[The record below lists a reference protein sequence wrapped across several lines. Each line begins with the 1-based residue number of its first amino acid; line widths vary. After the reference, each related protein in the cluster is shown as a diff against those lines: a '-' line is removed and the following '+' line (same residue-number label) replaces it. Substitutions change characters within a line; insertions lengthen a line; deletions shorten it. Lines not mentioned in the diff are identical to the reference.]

1 MKEHTGKQGFAAL
14 CMSLFFI
21 FLFSG
26 SALFTA
32 QLAQNIQ
39 EVSLR
44 SRFCDDTS
52 LACGLLNPPEQFHLQ
67 RGNPTSKTGLRT
79 QPFYGAAG
87 GNSAALPGS
96 DSVSCSFRGIPPQ
109 PGFPSIHPFP
119 YETLSRQSRPRI
131 LKKQK
136 EHSAISVQKTALQE
150 QLYINS
156 EYPETEHCFRKERNH
171 HGCMVH
177 ASHSVRGFCPART
190 LCFTGRFSD
199 INEQRNK
206 AAQ

>member
-21 FLFSG
+21 FLFFG

-32 QLAQNIQ
+32 QMAQNIQ
-39 EVSLR
+39 GISLH

-67 RGNPTSKTGLRT
+67 RGNPNSKTGLRT

-87 GNSAALPGS
+87 GS
-96 DSVSCSFRGIPPQ
+96 DSVSCSFCGIPPQ
-109 PGFPSIHPFP
+109 SGFPPLHPFL
-119 YETLSRQSRPRI
+119 YETLSRQGRPRI

-136 EHSAISVQKTALQE
+136 EHSAIPVYKYRIAETALHQ
-150 QLYINS
+150 
-156 EYPETEHCFRKERNH
+156 FRI
-171 HGCMVH
+171 
-177 ASHSVRGFCPART
+177 P
-190 LCFTGRFSD
+190 
-199 INEQRNK
+199 
-206 AAQ
+206 

>member
-87 GNSAALPGS
+87 GNSAALPDLILS
-96 DSVSCSFRGIPPQ
+96 LAVSAAFLRNPDFR
-109 PGFPSIHPFP
+109 PSIRFF
-119 YETLSRQSRPRI
+119 T
-131 LKKQK
+131 K
-136 EHSAISVQKTALQE
+136 
-150 QLYINS
+150 
-156 EYPETEHCFRKERNH
+156 HCP
-171 HGCMVH
+171 
-177 ASHSVRGFCPART
+177 VRAGPVF
-190 LCFTGRFSD
+190 
-199 INEQRNK
+199 
-206 AAQ
+206 